1 MQNFCKPKVD
11 FPFIFGNSHL
21 IRTKVELWLVYVNE
35 LMGEEHYSCGKFQA
49 IWWQKKFRGFFL
61 NVKWGMT
68 IILISNVWQINIV
81 LVILHYCTH
90 RWMNTNQQMWRIWIL
105 VMIFSEDHENENLC
119 CMIYVSSLMFVG
131 LCMLFINMSIWWSY
145 DFKG

>member
-1 MQNFCKPKVD
+1 MQKFCKPKVD

-49 IWWQKKFRGFFL
+49 IWWKKNLEDFSKVWNEVWPLFLFQMFGRLTLYWWFF
-61 NVKWGMT
+61 
-68 IILISNVWQINIV
+68 IIV
-81 LVILHYCTH
+81 LIGE
-90 RWMNTNQQMWRIWIL
+90 WIPINKCGEFGFL
-105 VMIFSEDHENENLC
+105 SWFFSEDHENENLC
-119 CMIYVSSLMFVG
+119 CMIYVFSLMFVA